1 MKSVKQAAIVLS
13 LCVAMAGGQCMGV
26 NAAEASESIQEE
38 TVPETVT
45 EVEYDMEKGGT
56 QTFVVED
63 ADGEE
68 SEIVIEEMPGTAR
81 VASGEYKIRRTKTG
95 LWKAGFII
103 KVQTN
108 RITKLYGEFC
118 NPIRGSVSK
127 ISLKKVSD
135 AEGVLSFGYHLAG
148 NNKKSGIKAK
158 ILNNKI
164 IASVF

>member
-1 MKSVKQAAIVLS
+1 M
-13 LCVAMAGGQCMGV
+13 
-26 NAAEASESIQEE
+26 QEE

-81 VASGEYKIRRTKTG
+81 VASGEYKIKRTKTKA
-95 LWKAGFII
+95 WKAGFTV

-108 RITKLYGEFC
+108 RITKLSEKFC
-118 NPIRGSVSK
+118 NPIRGSVGK
-127 ISLKKVSD
+127 ISLKKASD
-135 AEGVLSFGYHLAG
+135 AEGVLSFTYHLTG
-148 NNKKSGIKAK
+148 HSKKSGIKAK